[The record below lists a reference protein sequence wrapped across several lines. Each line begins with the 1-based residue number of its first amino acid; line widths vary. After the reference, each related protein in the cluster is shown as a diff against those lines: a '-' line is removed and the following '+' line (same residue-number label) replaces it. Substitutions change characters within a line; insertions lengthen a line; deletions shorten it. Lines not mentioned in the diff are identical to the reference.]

1 MIIAIKKKKQGAAM
15 DKHLFIIRHAKS
27 DWSFEVGDFDRPLN
41 ARGFNDAPFMAQ
53 RLAGHRM
60 QPGLLV
66 SSPAKRALTTAQ
78 IFAAH
83 LHVSVK
89 DIQVD
94 ERIYEADTG
103 SLLHVINEIDN
114 RYDHA
119 ALFGHNP
126 GLTSLVNN
134 LANEYIANMPTCS
147 IAHIHF
153 EHIQDW
159 ASVSGGLGQMVWFA
173 YPKDQG

>member
-1 MIIAIKKKKQGAAM
+1 MG
-15 DKHLFIIRHAKS
+15 KHLFIIRHAKS
-27 DWSFEVGDFDRPLN
+27 DWSFEVGDFERPLN

-53 RLAGHRM
+53 RLAQYRM
-60 QPGLLV
+60 QPELLV

-83 LHVSVK
+83 LHISIK
-89 DIQVD
+89 DIQVN
-94 ERIYEADTG
+94 ERIYAADTNN
-103 SLLHVINEIDN
+103 LLRVINEMDN
-114 RYDHA
+114 QYDHV

-126 GLTSLVNN
+126 ALTLLVND
-134 LANEYIANMPTCS
+134 LANEHIANMPTCS

-153 EHIQDW
+153 EDIPDW
-159 ASVSGGLGQMVWFA
+159 AMVSGGLGQMTWFA

>member
-1 MIIAIKKKKQGAAM
+1 M

-27 DWSFEVGDFDRPLN
+27 DWNFEVGDFDRPLN
-41 ARGFNDAPFMAQ
+41 ARGFNDAPFMAR
-53 RLAGHRM
+53 RLAEHII
-60 QPGLLV
+60 QPNLLI

-83 LHVSVK
+83 LHTPVK
-89 DIQVD
+89 DIQINAH
-94 ERIYEADTG
+94 IYEAASAG
-103 SLLHVINEIDN
+103 LLRVINEIDN
-114 RYDHA
+114 QYDRV

-126 GLTSLVNN
+126 GITALVND
-134 LANEYIANMPTCS
+134 LANEYVANITTCG

-153 EHIQDW
+153 DQVEDW
-159 ASVSGGLGQMVWFA
+159 ALISGGLGRMIWFA